1 MKFKF
6 NPLTDNLDL
15 VNENIKA
22 VASDPASGKDLEMIF
37 NTTTNQLKIFYQ
49 YVWYTIHT
57 LTIPGKLLLEDG
69 DCLLSEIGEY
79 ISLES

>member
-15 VNENIKA
+15 VNTIEK
-22 VASDPASGKDLEMIF
+22 VVSDPASGKDLDMIF
-37 NTTTNQLKIFYQ
+37 NTATSQLKIFYQ
-49 YVWYTIHT
+49 SVWYTIHT
-57 LTIPGKLLLEDG
+57 LTIPGNLLLEDG
-69 DCLLSEIGEY
+69 DYLLSEIGEY

>member
-15 VNENIKA
+15 VNTIEK
-22 VASDPASGKDLEMIF
+22 VVSDPASGNDMDLIY
-37 NTTTNQLKIFYQ
+37 NTTTNQLKIFYDLAW
-49 YVWYTIHT
+49 YVIAT

>member
-15 VNENIKA
+15 VNTIEK
-22 VASDPASGKDLEMIF
+22 VVSDPASGNDMDLIY
-37 NTTTNQLKIFYQ
+37 NTTTSQLKIFYQ
-49 YVWYTIHT
+49 SVWYTLHT

-69 DCLLSEIGEY
+69 DYLLSEIGEY

>member
-37 NTTTNQLKIFYQ
+37 NTATSQLKIFYQ
-49 YVWYTIHT
+49 SVWYTLHT
-57 LTIPGKLLLEDG
+57 LTIPGNLLLEDG
-69 DCLLSEIGEY
+69 DYLLSEIGEY